1 METSVLVKIIESE
14 IELDGNGSATE
25 VGWNAALEWVINLLE
40 SIEEAKL

>member
-14 IELDGNGSATE
+14 IELDGNGAAWE
-25 VGWNAALEWVINLLE
+25 VGWNQALQWVINLLE